1 MKLADL
7 FRKKIELPPSEIPP
21 DVLRRA
27 QEIMLEILLVVHEIC
42 ERHNIGYWLDSG
54 TLLGAVRHGG
64 FIPWDDDLDICMK
77 IEDYWR
83 FLEIAQDELPEGMF
97 LQTRG
102 RDRGYKRYFAKVR
115 SNKGRITEGYEQIKL
130 LRGSKL
136 SYNRG
141 IYIDIFPCITV
152 PKDRLWFYHLVLKAS
167 NRARKI
173 LDLYYVVEPTYRF
186 ADWLVHSGWEGE
198 DLLVVRSVRY
208 VEPFFAIPLDAVFP
222 LRKIAFEG
230 KELLGPSDPDR
241 YLRIMYGDYMR
252 IPPPEER
259 MVHAYKIEVFNT

>member
-7 FRKKIELPPSEIPP
+7 FRKKIEIPPSEIPP

-42 ERHNIGYWLDSG
+42 ERHDIGYWLDSG

-115 SNKGRITEGYEQIKL
+115 SNKGRITEYPEQIKI

-136 SYNRG
+136 RYNRG
-141 IYIDIFPCITV
+141 IYIDIFPCIAV
-152 PKDRLWFYHLVLKAS
+152 AKGKLWFHRLAV
-167 NRARKI
+167 RVFDRFRKI
-173 LDLYYVVEPTYRF
+173 LDLYPLVEPAYRF
-186 ADWLVHSGWEGE
+186 ADWITHSGWDGK
-198 DLLVVRSVRY
+198 DLLVVRSIRY
-208 VEPFFAIPLDAVFP
+208 ADTLFSVPMDTVFP

-230 KELLGPSDPDR
+230 KELWGPRDPDG
-241 YLRIMYGDYMR
+241 YLRAMYGDYGKL
-252 IPPPEER
+252 PPPEER
-259 MVHAYKIEVFNT
+259 RVHAYRIEIFDP